1 MTEQQNQLRGAIAPV
16 LLAIGALI
24 LWAVLCATHLLSP
37 QIFPS
42 PGEVANG
49 FVEIVRKGR
58 LYDDLVASLFRV
70 AIGFVLAV
78 LLGIPI
84 GMWIGRHTQA
94 RQALMPFINFFRSL
108 SPIAWLG
115 FAVAWF
121 GLGDKPAIFLIFLS
135 AVFPLAVTAAAAVA
149 TIPSVYF
156 RVAGDYSITGWEL
169 LTRVMLPA
177 ILPQIITS
185 LRVTMGVAWVVVVA
199 AEMVAGSD
207 GLGWAISDDRNAL
220 RPDLLVVHMI
230 VIGLVGL
237 LLDRL
242 LSRLT
247 QIPSV
252 RWGYER

>member
-1 MTEQQNQLRGAIAPV
+1 MSERNSQLREVVAP
-16 LLAIGALI
+16 LLVALGALA
-24 LWAVLCATHLLSP
+24 LWFLLCALHLLPP
-37 QIFPS
+37 QIFPT
-42 PGEVANG
+42 PQEVATG
-49 FVEIVRKGR
+49 FVEVLRKGN
-58 LYDDLVASLFRV
+58 LYDDLIASLYRV
-70 AIGFVLAV
+70 AVGFLLAAV
-78 LLGIPI
+78 LGIPT
-84 GMWIGRHTQA
+84 GLWLGRHLVA
-94 RQALMPFINFFRSL
+94 RQALMPIINFFRSL

-135 AVFPLAVTAAAAVA
+135 AFFPLAVTATAAVA

-156 RVAGDYSITGWEL
+156 RVARDYGMTGREL
-169 LTRVMLPA
+169 LLRVTLPA
-177 ILPQIITS
+177 IMPQIITS

-242 LSRLT
+242 LSRLS